1 MITKKIKNNFYFWL
15 SLTPLASFIPSTRLL
30 NFARALSLFNASSV
44 GVALVSGMLV
54 GGVMGYFLDKWLG
67 TSPWLLFVFLVFGF
81 IAGVKNAIYYMK
93 KAGIEVGKNSNNIKD
108 K

>member
-1 MITKKIKNNFYFWL
+1 MDNKDNEHEKNSPNPIY
-15 SLTPLASFIPSTRLL
+15 RQ
-30 NFARALSLFNASSV
+30 LFNASSV

-93 KAGIEVGKNSNNIKD
+93 KAGIEVGKNSDNIKD